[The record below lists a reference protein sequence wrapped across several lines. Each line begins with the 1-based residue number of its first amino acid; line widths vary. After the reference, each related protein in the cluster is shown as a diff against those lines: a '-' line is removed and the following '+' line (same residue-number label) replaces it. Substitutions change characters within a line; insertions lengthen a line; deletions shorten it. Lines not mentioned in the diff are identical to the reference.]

1 LSLRVRFLTV
11 IPTTK
16 PDIKLDF
23 ASSKLPF
30 VDAIATQPNRL
41 KACLVVGKDM
51 GIGLYLFKK
60 YQPCSDGM
68 WTVMQLADT
77 ARDLSN
83 SYCIWVCMHPY
94 TSMPT
99 SSRDSPIEVN
109 GDIKA
114 LIVEGARIIPHAKD
128 IMIPSFLGI
137 ELALPPTS
145 IPSYY
150 FKALVAEMFAL
161 VRPATQAYMGGP
173 NLEGREIADL
183 PPMSI
188 RLDFYGATVSEAM
201 IAGEAV
207 SEENTFHAIT
217 RG

>member
-11 IPTTK
+11 IPTAK

-77 ARDLSN
+77 ARTLSN

-94 TSMPT
+94 ASMPT

-114 LIVEGARIIPHAKD
+114 LIVEGATHIPPVKD
-128 IMIPSFLGI
+128 LMIPSFLGI
-137 ELALPPTS
+137 ELA
-145 IPSYY
+145 IPLKGVPAYY
-150 FKALVAEMFAL
+150 FKSLVAEMFAL
-161 VRPATQAYMGGP
+161 IRPATQAYMGGP
-173 NLEGREIADL
+173 NLGGREIAG
-183 PPMSI
+183 STS
-188 RLDFYGATVSEAM
+188 YVY
-201 IAGEAV
+201 
-207 SEENTFHAIT
+207 
-217 RG
+217 